1 MREPIAENPDQPPNC
16 SEVTTKKAENNDAAH
31 QQDEL
36 DHADPGAGLQTAGA
50 DIEPD
55 DEGHEDGTEG
65 DRYAGD
71 NVEQGAEA
79 ISCTAE

>member
-1 MREPIAENPDQPPNC
+1 MREPMLGESGPAAEFGGDN
-16 SEVTTKKAENNDAAH
+16 EEAEDNDTAH

-36 DHADPGAGLQTAGA
+36 DHADPGTGLQTAGA

-55 DEGHEDGTEG
+55 DEGHEDGAEG

-71 NVEQGAEA
+71 DVEQGAEA